1 MCAFKIAGS
10 GDPEDT
16 IDGKEYQK
24 FLDRQRMEA
33 RYGPD
38 TPVHDNLLRFRI
50 RKRLKKRQMADLMG
64 VTTRTYY
71 TYEKGTRSI
80 PSDAL
85 VKLATLT
92 RADLNEIL
100 MGRPASNQAQVM
112 KSGLEDMRILDGLLR
127 SNYPELDP
135 EDRHKVTRRIVTTDW
150 GNLPRMHPE
159 AIRRAVEQTTMYR
172 YEPLE
177 LPAPPMLEDFGGR
190 EDQYEQ
196 ALRDWHQLVDDN
208 FGTEEQL

>member
-1 MCAFKIAGS
+1 MCAFRIAGS

-16 IDGKEYQK
+16 MDGKEYQK
-24 FLDRQRMEA
+24 FLDRQRMEE

-38 TPVHDNLLRFRI
+38 APVHENLLRFRI
-50 RKRLKKRQMADLMG
+50 RKRLKKQQIAELMG

-71 TYEKGTRSI
+71 AYEKGTRAI

-100 MGRPASNQAQVM
+100 MGRPASNQAQVIR
-112 KSGLEDMRILDGLLR
+112 SGLEDMRIADGLLR
-127 SNYPELDP
+127 SNYPELDE

-172 YEPLE
+172 DEPLS
-177 LPAPPMLEDFGGR
+177 LPAPPLFEAFDGLQ
-190 EDQYEQ
+190 DDYEQ
-196 ALRDWHQLVDDN
+196 AVKDWQQLVDDN
-208 FGTEEQL
+208 FGKSK